1 MNDAPESMGPIQ
13 MLSIA
18 FDGNHFK
25 GEILPALERLKSEGL
40 VRIVDLL
47 VVRKGP
53 LDDVMVSTATDLD
66 WEEAVSF
73 GSFIGAFAAFA
84 AGGVEGMERGSIAG
98 AAELADGHLFDE
110 DDVFRVTQ
118 ALPPN
123 MTVALVL
130 LEHLWSKPLLEAV
143 ARADGITLSNE
154 WLNREDVFTAAH
166 DAQTPRDSR

>member
-1 MNDAPESMGPIQ
+1 MADVPESMGPIQ

-25 GEILPALERLKSEGL
+25 GEILPVLERMKREGL

-47 VVRKGP
+47 VVRKGS
-53 LDDVMVSTATDLD
+53 LDDVMVMTASDLD

-73 GSFIGAFAAFA
+73 GSYVGAVAGFAAE
-84 AGGVEGMERGSIAG
+84 GPSGVERGSIAG

-110 DDVFRVTQ
+110 DDVFRLTQ

-123 MTVALVL
+123 MTAALVL
-130 LEHLWSKPLLEAV
+130 LEHVWSKPLYDAV
-143 ARADGITLSNE
+143 LRADGITLFNE
-154 WLNREDVFTAAH
+154 WLKVEDVMKAPHHAPAPG
-166 DAQTPRDSR
+166 DG

>member
-1 MNDAPESMGPIQ
+1 MADVPESMGPIQ

-25 GEILPALERLKSEGL
+25 GEILPELERLKSAGL

-53 LDDVMVSTATDLD
+53 LDDVMVTTASDLD
-66 WEEAVSF
+66 WEEAVAF
-73 GSFIGAFAAFA
+73 GSYVGAV
-84 AGGVEGMERGSIAG
+84 AGFVAEGPGGIERGSIAG

-110 DDVFRVTQ
+110 DDVFRLTQ

-123 MTVALVL
+123 MTAALVL
-130 LEHLWSKPLLEAV
+130 LEHLWSKPLHDAV
-143 ARADGITLSNE
+143 VRANGITLSNE
-154 WLNREDVFTAAH
+154 WLKVEDVLGAAR
-166 DAQTPRDSR
+166 DAAKPGA